1 MSSTPS
7 RPSYVPERLDH
18 LGIVAGVCR
27 EIGLAEWLDAQDEHT
42 HERVSVG
49 TATVAMILNG
59 LGFSNRRLYL
69 VPQFFATKPV
79 EHLLGPGIMADD
91 LNDDCL
97 GRALDWLYA
106 HDPTTLFAGIAL
118 QARHRFGIS
127 ARQVHVDTTSFS
139 VSGAYA
145 PADAP
150 ESVPEAANAPAPE
163 AVAGDLD
170 AQVVAITYGYSRD
183 HRADLKQ
190 WMLALATT
198 REGDVPLFLR
208 PLDGNSSD
216 QVSLLATVE
225 ALADQLRAP
234 DESNAEAAD
243 QREHPLFVADGGL
256 YSAAAMGRLSAA
268 GIVWVS
274 RVPATLTAAQT
285 ALERRDAS
293 WQTSADAQTQWWSQ
307 ELDLPQGR
315 ERWVVVR
322 TRSGERQAR
331 ATLER
336 QATKA
341 HEDWRKRL
349 WHLSTRAFACAA
361 DAQQALAHATKTL
374 PAWLKLQP
382 AQVRTEPRYAGR
394 GRPRPGAVPTSQE
407 VFITA
412 TCEVDDEQLA
422 HAVERSAS
430 FIVAT
435 NVLDRTHL
443 ADEELIAI
451 YKDQHSVERGFAF
464 LKDPLFLASSV
475 FLNKP
480 ERIMAL
486 SLVMV
491 LCLLVYRLAE
501 HRLREQL
508 AATSQTIPDQV
519 KKPTNRPTMRWVFQC
534 FEGIELLHIR
544 HGPDAVTSLIL
555 RLAPLHQ
562 QILTLLGPIYEQFYE
577 SSN

>member
-1 MSSTPS
+1 MPGGLSSAS
-7 RPSYVPERLDH
+7 HVPERLDH

-27 EIGLAEWLDAQDEHT
+27 EIGLAEWLDAQDERS

-79 EHLLGPGIMADD
+79 EHLLGPGIAAED
-91 LNDDCL
+91 LSDDCL

-118 QARHRFGIS
+118 RARRRFGIR

-145 PADAP
+145 PEPAL
-150 ESVPEAANAPAPE
+150 EAGE
-163 AVAGDLD
+163 GDLD
-170 AQVVAITYGYSRD
+170 ARVVAITYGYSRD
-183 HRADLKQ
+183 RRADLKQ

-216 QVSLLATVE
+216 RVSLLAAVE
-225 ALADQLRAP
+225 ALAEQLRAA
-234 DESNAEAAD
+234 DAAGEATGR
-243 QREHPLFVADGGL
+243 QERSLFVADGGL
-256 YSAAAMGRLSAA
+256 YSEAAIGRLNAA
-268 GIVWVS
+268 GIAWVS
-274 RVPATLTAAQT
+274 RVPATLSAART
-285 ALERRDAS
+285 ALERPDAP
-293 WQTSADAQTQWWSQ
+293 WQMSADGQTRFWGQ
-307 ELDLPQGR
+307 ERALPHGR

-322 TRSGERQAR
+322 TQAGERQAR

-336 QATKA
+336 RATKA
-341 HEDWRKRL
+341 QEEWRKRL
-349 WHLSTRAFACAA
+349 WHLSNRSFACEA
-361 DAQQALAHATKTL
+361 DAREALAQETEAL
-374 PAWLKLQP
+374 PVWLRLQP
-382 AQVRTEPRYAGR
+382 AQLRVEPRYGRR
-394 GRPRPGAVPTSQE
+394 GRPRPGAAPTGQQ
-407 VFITA
+407 VYITA
-412 TCEVDDEQLA
+412 TCQLDEPQLQW
-422 HAVERSAS
+422 AVERAAG

-435 NVLDRTHL
+435 NALET
-443 ADEELIAI
+443 AQPSDEDLISI

-475 FLNKP
+475 FLKKP

-508 AATSQTIPDQV
+508 AATGQAIPDQV
-519 KKPTNRPTMRWVFQC
+519 KKPTSRPTMRWVFQC
-534 FEGIELLHIR
+534 FEGVELLRIR

-555 RLAPLHQ
+555 RLTPLHQ
-562 QILTLLGPIYEQFYE
+562 QILALLGPTYEQFYE